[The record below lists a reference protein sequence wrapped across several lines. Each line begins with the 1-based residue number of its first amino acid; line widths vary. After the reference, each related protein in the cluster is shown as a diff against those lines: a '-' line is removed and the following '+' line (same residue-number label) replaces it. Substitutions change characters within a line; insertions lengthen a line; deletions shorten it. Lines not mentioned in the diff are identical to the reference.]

1 MSILN
6 TKNTVLSMR
15 WILINCLVLSISSPA
30 IYAQSFGTKSES
42 DAEKAGLLAGV
53 TWRSGLWSEILKSCG
68 DRESGLEVETYLD
81 GLEWFEAGQKYG
93 RKYNWN
99 SSTCT
104 NAKKYADQHIGR
116 AEIVAKANRSLELH
130 DLGALFQVMDCQIGA
145 FRSAKPEILM
155 IFSTRFKLQDLVRY
169 QPQNRDEEKALEKV
183 KSLLARDTAQDKEVR
198 ALKNYL
204 VKSQNCYVPA
214 ISKIDI
220 PELKTYIVERSD
232 GIAELLTNLKKGERS
247 LDYLGKAYM
256 QTDLEWTNSTPV
268 FTQYSVSLSRAEQ
281 DSLQA
286 FGQVFG
292 SEVQMMTQNLTK
304 EFFGI
309 R

>member
-1 MSILN
+1 
-6 TKNTVLSMR
+6 MR
-15 WILINCLVLSISSPA
+15 LMLINFFVLCVASQS

-68 DRESGLEVETYLD
+68 DRNSGLEVETYLD

-99 SSTCT
+99 SSTCN

-116 AEIVAKANRSLELH
+116 AEIVAKANRSLELQ
-130 DLGALFQVMDCQIGA
+130 DLGALFRVMDCQIGA
-145 FRSAKPEILM
+145 LKSANPKNLM
-155 IFSTRFKLQDLVRY
+155 IFSLGSVNAQDLVKLE
-169 QPQNRDEEKALEKV
+169 PQTRDEEKALQQI
-183 KSLLARDTAQDKEVR
+183 KSLLARDTAQDQELR

-220 PELKTYIVERSD
+220 PELKTYITDRSD
-232 GIAELLTNLKKGERS
+232 GIAELLANLKKGERS
-247 LDYLGKAYM
+247 LDYVGKAYVEL
-256 QTDLEWTNSTPV
+256 DLQWTTSTPD
-268 FTQYSVSLSRAEQ
+268 FTQYSKSLSRAEQ

-286 FGQVFG
+286 FGQIFV
-292 SEVQMMTQNLTK
+292 SEVQMMIRNLTK
-304 EFFGI
+304 ELFGI
-309 R
+309 